1 MITNIRFISRVVSQ
15 QLIPVQTDALISIKE
30 PIIDDVLLHPDWA
43 PNQLLRLSF
52 YDVDAAKDQDL
63 IESGAIAMTPE
74 HADQIVNFIKNLDPE
89 VNTIHV
95 ACLAGIS
102 RSAGVAQALAEY
114 FNLEQFNYDYPLY
127 NKHVYRLLSDA
138 LSQE

>member
-1 MITNIRFISRVVSQ
+1 MINSVFFMSRSSSKLLVPTSQ
-15 QLIPVQTDALISIKE
+15 DALISINE
-30 PIIDDVLLHPDWA
+30 PICNPVELHPDWA

-52 YDVDAAKDQDL
+52 YDVDASKDQDL
-63 IESGAIAMTPE
+63 IEAGASPMTPAQ
-74 HADQIVNFIKNLDPE
+74 ADQIVNFIKNLDPE
-89 VNTIHV
+89 VTTIHV

-114 FNLEQFNYDYPLY
+114 FNLNQFNYDYPLY